1 MNYKKFLK
9 YLVIIGIIFSFIGFG
24 FDVYFKNK
32 EINKLKEQIKIEEKN
47 TEDCYNIMTNKNTDI
62 IELEKQLE
70 KKDKIIQNNQS
81 KIEELKSQNKKL
93 ANEVSTLKKN

>member
-9 YLVIIGIIFSFIGFG
+9 YLVIIGIIFSFIGLG

-32 EINKLKEQIKIEEKN
+32 ELNKLKEQIKIEEKN